1 MNQNNQYYT
10 FYFKLAYTCQT
21 KIYFVRPTSTM
32 AQFIDD
38 IKLRAR
44 GDFNLND
51 DEDIEIIIAG
61 QYHNVNGRDP
71 ELAPAIQPSNMLL
84 SDFYRNIHM
93 NTSFYIR
100 KISNNYTINFPLD
113 NDIENNIN
121 ISVPRITQQYVG
133 YENV

>member
-1 MNQNNQYYT
+1 MNQNNPYYT

-32 AQFIDD
+32 SQFIDD

-51 DEDIEIIIAG
+51 DEDIEIVIAG
-61 QYHNVNGRDP
+61 QYDNVNGRDP
-71 ELAPAIQPSNMLL
+71 ELAPAIQPSHILL
-84 SDFYRNIHM
+84 RDFYRNIHM

-113 NDIENNIN
+113 NDIENNI
-121 ISVPRITQQYVG
+121 SVPRITPQYVG

>member
-1 MNQNNQYYT
+1 MNQNNPYYT

-113 NDIENNIN
+113 NDIENNI
-121 ISVPRITQQYVG
+121 SVPRITPQYVG

>member
-1 MNQNNQYYT
+1 
-10 FYFKLAYTCQT
+10 
-21 KIYFVRPTSTM
+21 M